1 MAGIVTG
8 PKARIVQ
15 VPREV
20 MHYYER
26 RTALTP
32 PAVAELTRNHQL
44 SVEIQRSPLRIYPA
58 QAYREA
64 GASIV
69 TELHSEEQLLFG
81 VKQTPADVF
90 KPNGVYVLF
99 GHVTKGQPENMFML
113 RQILNAR
120 ATYIDYEYIENDK
133 GERLVAFGRFAGIV
147 GMTDTLHMLGRRLQE
162 VMGIDNP
169 FSSVKR
175 AFDYKGEDAIDQ
187 IKAQMEQIGN
197 SIEQDGLPVAIAPM
211 IVGFT
216 GGTGRCNQGAL
227 EIFNALGAKRLSP
240 GDLLSPGILS
250 SLSKNE
256 VYTVEFDRAGFN
268 GRYQRKDGS
277 PGSDQDLTKDPEAY
291 ESTMGKYL
299 HLLTILMNNAKWM
312 PGQPTLVSRDL
323 LASALSNPQN
333 RLIAIGDVG
342 CDVYNTDTKKGP
354 MECTLKG
361 TKPEDPFYIYNPKT
375 GGIVMG
381 ISEEYGIPINA
392 VETMPS
398 ELPAVAAAQFS
409 RMLLP
414 FVPNIARTDYGQPFS
429 LASSSLPPEIRR
441 AVIVWRGEFTPKYAD
456 NLVMLDSL
464 VKNGDE
470 LKDENDVNV

>member
-1 MAGIVTG
+1 
-8 PKARIVQ
+8 
-15 VPREV
+15 
-20 MHYYER
+20 MHSYER

-32 PAVAELTRNHQL
+32 PAVAELIQNHQL

-58 QAYREA
+58 QLYRDA
-64 GASIV
+64 GARIV
-69 TELHSEEQLLFG
+69 TELHPEEQLLFG
-81 VKQTPADVF
+81 VKQIPADVF
-90 KPNGVYVLF
+90 KQDGVYVLF

-113 RQILNAR
+113 QHILNAR

-147 GMTDTLHMLGRRLQE
+147 GMTDTLHLLGRRLRE

-187 IKAQMEQIGN
+187 IKAQMKQIGD
-197 SIEQDGLPVAIAPM
+197 SIERNGLPSNIAPM

-227 EIFNALGAKRLSP
+227 EIFNALGAKRVSP
-240 GDLLSPGILS
+240 GDLLNPGILA

-256 VYTVEFDRAGFN
+256 VYSVEFDRAGFN
-268 GRYQRKDGS
+268 GRYQRKDGT
-277 PGSDQDLTKDPEAY
+277 PGSDLDLEKDPEAY

-299 HLLTILMNNAKWM
+299 HLLTIFMNDAKWL
-312 PGQPTLVSRDL
+312 PGQPPLITREM
-323 LASALSNPQN
+323 LASVLSNSQN
-333 RLIAIGDVG
+333 RLIAVGDVG
-342 CDVYNTDTKKGP
+342 CDVYNNDTKNGP

-361 TKPEDPFYIYNPKT
+361 TKPEDPFYVYNPKT

-381 ISEEYGIPINA
+381 ISEAEGILVNA
-392 VETMPS
+392 VETMPC

-414 FVPNIARTDYGQPFS
+414 FVPNIARTNYGLPFS
-429 LASSSLPPEIRR
+429 LAADSLPPEIRR
-441 AVIVWRGEFTPKYAD
+441 AVIVWRGEFTPRYAD
-456 NLVMLDSL
+456 NRVMLDSL
-464 VKNGDE
+464 VKNGGE